1 MMPSANKN
9 SYFSK
14 DRQTVEDND
23 ILSLKDRI
31 PVAFDEGQNDSLNLQ
46 NEIYS
51 WESLGDCCFEQL
63 RNYQVYFPH
72 NNFDAIAIKWN
83 DILK

>member
-1 MMPSANKN
+1 MPSANKN

-63 RNYQVYFPH
+63 RNY
-72 NNFDAIAIKWN
+72 
-83 DILK
+83 